1 MNTLFDGRIES
12 EPGPLFYI
20 KNKFGHRQ
28 VKKQVMECVNHVN
41 DFLFFVTSGLVCLLV
56 MELLEMASLT
66 SVPQVSEEQTI
77 TGKVFLSMLDFN
89 Y

>member
-1 MNTLFDGRIES
+1 MNTLFDGRTGS
-12 EPGPLFYI
+12 EPGPLFHI

-28 VKKQVMECVNHVN
+28 LKKQVMECVNHVD

-56 MELLEMASLT
+56 MELLEMESLT
-66 SVPQVSEEQTI
+66 SVHRVSEDQTI

-89 Y
+89 H